1 MLPMPI
7 TRRFAHLLPA
17 SAASLL
23 ACIAPGVP
31 ATGAAA
37 AEAAATQPAPERA
50 RTEAELEQ
58 IRAEIDRIR
67 AQIRNDGAE
76 RDRIARELRTAEQ
89 AVSGARGEMERLRR
103 ERAEHARRR
112 TALAAERR
120 ERVTALAAERTAL
133 AAQMR
138 TAYLIGRQEPLELVL
153 NQRDPVRAGRM
164 FAYYSY
170 FGRARA
176 SQIAQIEEH
185 VARIEELDG
194 ELVVEDARLAGLEAQ
209 QAGEVQRLERARS
222 GRREVLAS
230 LAAEARSRT
239 AALARLRQQRDGL
252 EKLLRELRRTV
263 ERFPADTV
271 TTFGR
276 SRGKLGWPV
285 GGALVARFGEARA
298 GAVKW
303 DGVLIATERAAPV
316 KAVAAGRVLY
326 ADWLAG
332 LGLLVIVDHG
342 DGYLS
347 LYGHNEQV
355 YKRVGEKVVAGDTL
369 AAAGDTGGSA
379 RPELYFEIR
388 RGGKPIDPRPWFAT
402 ANP

>member
-1 MLPMPI
+1 MPI
-7 TRRFAHLLPA
+7 TRRFALLLPA

-23 ACIAPGVP
+23 AGLAAGLPAPG
-31 ATGAAA
+31 TAAA
-37 AEAAATQPAPERA
+37 ATAQPAPERA
-50 RTEAELEQ
+50 RTEAELDQ

-67 AQIRNDGAE
+67 AQLKNDGAE

-112 TALAAERR
+112 TALEAERR
-120 ERVTALAAERTAL
+120 ERTAALAAQRTAL

-153 NQRDPVRAGRM
+153 NQRDPARAGRM

-194 ELVVEDARLAGLEAQ
+194 DLAAEDARLAELEAQ
-209 QAGEVQRLERARS
+209 QADEVQRLERARS

-230 LAAEARSRT
+230 LAAESRSRT

-252 EKLLRELRRTV
+252 EKLLRELRHTV
-263 ERFPADTV
+263 ERFPADTG

-285 GGALVARFGEARA
+285 GGTLVARFGQPRA

-316 KAVAAGRVLY
+316 KSIAAGRVLY

-347 LYGHNEQV
+347 LYGHNEQI

-388 RGGKPIDPRPWFAT
+388 RGGKPIDPRPWFESV
-402 ANP
+402 NP